1 MAGHVRREAE
11 SSMTPAHNVSQARIY
26 GYCAILVVIWASA
39 FTLVGVAVPHIAPI
53 WLVTFRIM
61 LGACALTVYIKL
73 IGERFPPITDSRWIW
88 YTVLGFTGMLLPFTL
103 AAQGQLSV
111 DSGLAAILVGVMPLI
126 TIVLAHFFTE
136 ERLTPTKFIGFGI
149 GFFGIVILFL
159 PDNFSLT
166 LIANWKAQLL
176 ILAAASSYAITTVAA
191 KRAPK
196 TPSIIGGAM
205 MLVGIAPVTLII
217 ALMSGIPAHTPPPI
231 AIGAAIGLAL
241 FSTALANILYLRVI
255 ELSGPSLL
263 AKVNYFIAPVS
274 IVLGIIFLNEEFSWR
289 MVTAFSIILIGMI
302 IARRAR

>member
-1 MAGHVRREAE
+1 
-11 SSMTPAHNVSQARIY
+11 MTPAHNVSQARIY
-26 GYCAILVVIWASA
+26 GYCAILVAIWASA
-39 FTLVGVAVPHIAPI
+39 FTLVGVAVLHISPI
-53 WLVTFRIM
+53 WLVAFRIM

-88 YTVLGFTGMLLPFTL
+88 YPVLGFTGMLLPFTL

-166 LIANWKAQLL
+166 LIADWKAQLL

-217 ALMSGIPAHTPPPI
+217 ALMSGIPAHAPPPI

-302 IARRAR
+302 IARRAGRQ